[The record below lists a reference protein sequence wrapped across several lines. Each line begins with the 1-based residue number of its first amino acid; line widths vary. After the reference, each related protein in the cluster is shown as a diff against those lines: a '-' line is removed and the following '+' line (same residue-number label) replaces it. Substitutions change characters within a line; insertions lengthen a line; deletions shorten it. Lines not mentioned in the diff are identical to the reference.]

1 MPIEIETT
9 NGVTRG
15 NWRVEMWKV
24 FQPVSSF
31 VRPLVVRSFLLTIPS
46 ALLSLW
52 IGLGMQAA
60 SALAAEVK
68 PAGETD
74 WPKTVASAKNEG
86 KVAVFLYQRENI
98 EAAVKGY
105 RAHAKSSESGAR
117 RR

>member
-1 MPIEIETT
+1 MESIQFCQTSRCEVFSSNDTQRFIKF
-9 NGVTRG
+9 GVG
-15 NWRVEMWKV
+15 
-24 FQPVSSF
+24 
-31 VRPLVVRSFLLTIPS
+31 
-46 ALLSLW
+46 LS
-52 IGLGMQAA
+52 MQAA
-60 SALAAEVK
+60 AALAAEVTA
-68 PAGETD
+68 AGETE